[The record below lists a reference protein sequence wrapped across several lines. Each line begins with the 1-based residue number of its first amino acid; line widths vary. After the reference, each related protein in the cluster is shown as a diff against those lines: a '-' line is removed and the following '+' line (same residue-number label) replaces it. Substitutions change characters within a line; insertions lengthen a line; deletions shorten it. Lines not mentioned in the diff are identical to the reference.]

1 MNGSTSKC
9 PSVDELIELW
19 RLEPMKTENVLFS
32 QTYVSPRIG
41 DDGKALST
49 AIVALLTDD
58 PQSFS
63 DMHRLP
69 TDEIWHFYLGD
80 AIELLL
86 LDPNG
91 SDEIVVL
98 GHDVSNNEKVQ
109 FVVPAGVWMGARLR
123 SGGNYGVF
131 GNTMAPGYTL
141 ADFEGGVAND
151 LVSQWPQHADLI
163 RALTRP
169 NAPTRY

>member
-1 MNGSTSKC
+1 MNDSMPKR
-9 PSVDELIELW
+9 PSVDELITLW
-19 RLEPMKTENVLFS
+19 RLEPMETENVLFS
-32 QTYVSPRIG
+32 QTYVSSRIG
-41 DDGKALST
+41 ADGKALST

-80 AIELLL
+80 KIELLL
-86 LDPNG
+86 LDANG

-98 GHDVSNNEKVQ
+98 GHDVSKNEKVQ

-123 SGGNYGVF
+123 PGGNYGVY
-131 GNTMAPGYTL
+131 GNTMAPGYSL
-141 ADFEGGVAND
+141 ADFEGGVADD

-163 RALTRP
+163 RALIRP
-169 NAPTRY
+169 DAPTRY

>member
-1 MNGSTSKC
+1 MNGSTTKR
-9 PSVDELIELW
+9 PSVDELITLW
-19 RLEPMKTENVLFS
+19 RLEPMETENVLFS
-32 QTYVSPRIG
+32 QTYVSSGIG
-41 DDGKALST
+41 ADGKALST

-63 DMHRLP
+63 DMHKLP

-123 SGGNYGVF
+123 PGGNYGLY
-131 GNTMAPGYTL
+131 GNTMAPGYSL
-141 ADFEGGVAND
+141 ADFEGGDSDD

-163 RALTRP
+163 HALIRP
-169 NAPTRY
+169 NAPNRY

>member
-1 MNGSTSKC
+1 MSDSNSNR
-9 PSVDELIELW
+9 PSVDELVELW

-32 QTYVSPRIG
+32 QTYVSPTNG
-41 DDGKALST
+41 EDGKALST
-49 AIVALLTDD
+49 AIVALLTND

-69 TDEIWHFYLGD
+69 ADEIWHFYLGD

-91 SDEIVVL
+91 LDEIVVL
-98 GHDVSNNEKVQ
+98 GHDVLNGEKVQ

-123 SGGNYGVF
+123 PGGSYGVY
-131 GNTMAPGYTL
+131 GNTMAPGYSL
-141 ADFEGGVAND
+141 EDFEGAVAD
-151 LVSQWPQHADLI
+151 ELVSQWPRHAELI
-163 RALTRP
+163 RALVRS
-169 NAPTRY
+169 NVPTRY